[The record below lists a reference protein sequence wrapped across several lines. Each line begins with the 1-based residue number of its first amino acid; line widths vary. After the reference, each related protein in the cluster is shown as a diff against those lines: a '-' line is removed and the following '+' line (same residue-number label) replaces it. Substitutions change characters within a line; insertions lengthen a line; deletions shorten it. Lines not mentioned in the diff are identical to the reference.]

1 MPETLMTPED
11 AARRLAVSPKTL
23 RQWLRTGRLR
33 GVKAGRL
40 WRLREEDLAAFLV
53 VPLQRD
59 TGKKISAWSLLGKY
73 PRPDRTVEDFMREKA
88 AEVEE
93 EEKRWEEKHRQ

>member
-1 MPETLMTPED
+1 MPEILMTPED

-23 RQWLRTGRLR
+23 RQWLRTGRLG

-53 VPLQRD
+53 M
-59 TGKKISAWSLLGKY
+59 
-73 PRPDRTVEDFMREKA
+73 PRPTDSATRAEKIRAVKGMFAGSKRSVDDFLREKH
-88 AEVEE
+88 EE
-93 EEKRWEEKHRQ
+93 TESEERRKA